1 MEKATPS
8 GKLINAMGGPHRV
21 TGRPSFPKSV
31 LVFALKVLYAGK
43 SLSLKQTEVVGHHC
57 PKTFPFSRSI
67 ITGEKLALCASE
79 ILLKQLCMCKSAQNF
94 FSIGEGLVG
103 LFGLRAFS

>member
-1 MEKATPS
+1 MTDKKVFGGEKDGLEKVPPS
-8 GKLINAMGGPHRV
+8 GKLINAMGGPQRV
-21 TGRPSFPKSV
+21 TGHPSLPESV

-79 ILLKQLCMCKSAQNF
+79 ILCKAA
-94 FSIGEGLVG
+94 VHV
-103 LFGLRAFS
+103 